1 MVRSTDLHPPSG
13 RSRRYLFGLVAGTRL
28 ASLLPGCTSIERGTA
43 VPTGHAGQASVLGV
57 PNERFY
63 PLEGVRPLE
72 AEFIAAVG
80 RQRRTLGLA
89 SGAPTPE
96 IKLLAGPAAA
106 RRSFRRRTALRLVRA
121 GLAAN
126 LRVGDR
132 HQYWGADR
140 ALRLSCFQLRSAAAS
155 RLHSDPTGKCPGKA
169 LHHRRAV

>member
-28 ASLLPGCTSIERGTA
+28 ASLLPGCASIERGTA

-63 PLEGVRPLE
+63 PLEGVQPLE

-89 SGAPTPE
+89 SDAPTPE
-96 IKLLAGPAAA
+96 IKLLAVFSGGDDGA
-106 RRSFRRRTALRLVRA
+106 FGA
-121 GLAAN
+121 GL
-126 LRVGDR
+126 LCGWPE
-132 HQYWGADR
+132 QG
-140 ALRLSCFQLRSAAAS
+140 S
-155 RLHSDPTGKCPGKA
+155 RPTFGG
-169 LHHRRAV
+169 